1 MSFTWLVNRI
11 LASIPHCNPL
21 YSIYWILI
29 WLFNSWRNTFGE
41 KKSIRDFN
49 NNSIRD
55 RRFER
60 KLRDSMSNPKKFD
73 KDKDSQREFKKE
85 YTEWM
90 IIVDNDKVPLHPSN
104 SCEEFDSSKIY
115 YYTRVYDAI
124 GSKSV
129 WQPRYP
135 RHCAS
140 PRLISL
146 YISNVTRSRMPD
158 KPADQSTLSKINC
171 PSDSPTKSPN
181 NLPTYIHTYAPNE
194 VIVFLTYISYTRQII
209 RIRFTPSDLLF
220 NSYIS
225 KNSHCLISIVT

>member
-11 LASIPHCNPL
+11 LASISHCNPL

-29 WLFNSWRNTFGE
+29 WLFNSWRLE
-41 KKSIRDFN
+41 KKNRFAISII
-49 NNSIRD
+49 IRY
-55 RRFER
+55 EIE
-60 KLRDSMSNPKKFD
+60 DSKESYETRCPIQKNLIRIKISK
-73 KDKDSQREFKKE
+73 EE

-220 NSYIS
+220 NLYIS